1 MRVFGL
7 VLESYGKYVKVRTRD
22 GEVIIKSD
30 KKAPKE
36 GTKIEMKDFG
46 QGDYKAKVLAKRPG
60 KFDEL
65 PNVRFIEISERLVD
79 EMSRNST
86 NKLDRDDLVVNIALF
101 IEELSKRID
110 VNSAFLQKF
119 QKYLNGELDGNTELA
134 DFENYINL
142 LSGRYGLKKSKN
154 GIAFLDRARGT
165 FQVFVGD
172 DSILGKID
180 GDSITLYFSKMPENV
195 EELERNL
202 RRSFSFVSFKL
213 EGFVDGTYV

>member
-1 MRVFGL
+1 
-7 VLESYGKYVKVRTRD
+7 
-22 GEVIIKSD
+22 
-30 KKAPKE
+30 
-36 GTKIEMKDFG
+36 
-46 QGDYKAKVLAKRPG
+46 
-60 KFDEL
+60 
-65 PNVRFIEISERLVD
+65 
-79 EMSRNST
+79 
-86 NKLDRDDLVVNIALF
+86 
-101 IEELSKRID
+101 
-110 VNSAFLQKF
+110 
-119 QKYLNGELDGNTELA
+119 LDGNTELA

-154 GIAFLDRARGT
+154 GIAFLNRAHGT

>member
-30 KKAPKE
+30 KKALKE

-119 QKYLNGELDGNTELA
+119 QKYMNGELDGNTELA

-154 GIAFLDRARGT
+154 GIAFLNRAHGT

>member
-119 QKYLNGELDGNTELA
+119 QKYMNGELDGNTELA

-154 GIAFLDRARGT
+154 GIAFLNRAHGT

>member
-7 VLESYGKYVKVRTRD
+7 VLESYGKYVKVKTRD

-36 GTKIEMKDFG
+36 GTKIEIKDFG

-65 PNVRFIEISERLVD
+65 PNVRSIEISERLVD
-79 EMSRNST
+79 EMSHSPAD
-86 NKLDRDDLVVNIALF
+86 KLERDDLVVNIALF

-110 VNSAFLQKF
+110 VNSAFLQKL
-119 QKYLNGELDGNTELA
+119 QKYMNGELNGNTELV

>member
-30 KKAPKE
+30 NKALKE

-119 QKYLNGELDGNTELA
+119 QKYMNGELDGNTELA

-154 GIAFLDRARGT
+154 GIAFLNRAHGT

>member
-30 KKAPKE
+30 KKALKE

-154 GIAFLDRARGT
+154 GIAFLNRAHGT

>member
-7 VLESYGKYVKVRTRD
+7 VLESYGKYVKVKTKD

-36 GTKIEMKDFG
+36 GMKIEIKDFG
-46 QGDYKAKVLAKRPG
+46 QGDYKAQVLAKRPG
-60 KFDEL
+60 RFDDL
-65 PNVRFIEISERLVD
+65 PNVRFVEMSEKLVD
-79 EMSRNST
+79 EMSHT
-86 NKLDRDDLVVNIALF
+86 PAEKLKRDDLVVNIALF

-110 VNSAFLQKF
+110 VTGTFLQKF

-142 LSGRYGLKKSKN
+142 LSGKYGLKKSRN
-154 GIAFLDRARGT
+154 GIAFLNRAHGT

-172 DSILGKID
+172 DSISGKID

>member
-7 VLESYGKYVKVRTRD
+7 VLESYGKYVKVKTKD

-36 GTKIEMKDFG
+36 GMKIEIKDFG
-46 QGDYKAKVLAKRPG
+46 QGDYKAQVLAKRPG
-60 KFDEL
+60 RFDDL
-65 PNVRFIEISERLVD
+65 PNVRFVEMSEKLVD
-79 EMSRNST
+79 EMSHT
-86 NKLDRDDLVVNIALF
+86 PAEKLKRDDLVVNIALF

-110 VNSAFLQKF
+110 VTGTFLQKF

-154 GIAFLDRARGT
+154 GIAFLNRAHGT

-180 GDSITLYFSKMPENV
+180 GDSITLYFSKMPENA

>member
-7 VLESYGKYVKVRTRD
+7 VLESYGKYVKVKTKD

-36 GTKIEMKDFG
+36 GMKIEIKDFG

-119 QKYLNGELDGNTELA
+119 QKYMNGELDGNTELA

-154 GIAFLDRARGT
+154 GIAFLNRAHGT

>member
-7 VLESYGKYVKVRTRD
+7 VLESYGKYVKVKTKD

-36 GTKIEMKDFG
+36 GMKIEIKDFG
-46 QGDYKAKVLAKRPG
+46 QGDYKAQVLAKRPG
-60 KFDEL
+60 RFDDL
-65 PNVRFIEISERLVD
+65 PNVRFVEMSEKLVD

-119 QKYLNGELDGNTELA
+119 QKYMNGELDGNTELA

-154 GIAFLDRARGT
+154 GIAFLNRAHGT

>member
-154 GIAFLDRARGT
+154 GIAFLNRAHGT

>member
-1 MRVFGL
+1 
-7 VLESYGKYVKVRTRD
+7 VKVRTRD

-154 GIAFLDRARGT
+154 GIAFLNRAHGT

>member
-7 VLESYGKYVKVRTRD
+7 VLESYGKYVKVKTKD

-36 GTKIEMKDFG
+36 GMKIEIKDFG
-46 QGDYKAKVLAKRPG
+46 QGDYKAQVLAKRPG
-60 KFDEL
+60 RFDDL
-65 PNVRFIEISERLVD
+65 PNVRFVEMSEKLVD
-79 EMSRNST
+79 EMSHT
-86 NKLDRDDLVVNIALF
+86 PAEKLKRDDLVVNIALF

-119 QKYLNGELDGNTELA
+119 QKYMNGELDGNTELA

-154 GIAFLDRARGT
+154 GIAFLNRAHGT

>member
-119 QKYLNGELDGNTELA
+119 QKYMNGEFDGNTELA

-154 GIAFLDRARGT
+154 GIAFLNRAHGT

>member
-7 VLESYGKYVKVRTRD
+7 VLESYGKYVKVKTKD

-36 GTKIEMKDFG
+36 GMKIEIKDFG
-46 QGDYKAKVLAKRPG
+46 QGDYKAQVLAKRPG
-60 KFDEL
+60 RFDDL
-65 PNVRFIEISERLVD
+65 PNVRFVEMSEKLVD
-79 EMSRNST
+79 EMSHT
-86 NKLDRDDLVVNIALF
+86 PAEKLKRDDLVVNIALF

-110 VNSAFLQKF
+110 VTGTFLQKF

-154 GIAFLDRARGT
+154 GIAFLNRAHGT

>member
-7 VLESYGKYVKVRTRD
+7 VLESYGKYVKVKTKD

-36 GTKIEMKDFG
+36 GMKIEIKDFG
-46 QGDYKAKVLAKRPG
+46 QGDYKAQVLAKRPG
-60 KFDEL
+60 RFDDL
-65 PNVRFIEISERLVD
+65 PNVRFVEMSEKLVD
-79 EMSRNST
+79 EMSHT
-86 NKLDRDDLVVNIALF
+86 PAEKLKRDDLVVNIALF

-119 QKYLNGELDGNTELA
+119 QKYMNGELDGNTELA

-154 GIAFLDRARGT
+154 GIAFLNRAHGT

-180 GDSITLYFSKMPENV
+180 GDSITLYFSKMPENA

>member
-7 VLESYGKYVKVRTRD
+7 VLESYGKFVKVRTRD

-30 KKAPKE
+30 NKALKE

-119 QKYLNGELDGNTELA
+119 QKYMNGELDGNTELA

-154 GIAFLDRARGT
+154 GIAFLNRAHGT

>member
-7 VLESYGKYVKVRTRD
+7 VLESYGKYVKVKTRD

-119 QKYLNGELDGNTELA
+119 QKYMNGELDGNTELA

-154 GIAFLDRARGT
+154 GIAFLNRAHGT

>member
-65 PNVRFIEISERLVD
+65 PNVSFIEISERLVD